1 MSYRF
6 TQLSP
11 KSTSGMNLKIAVHGP
26 ADELTEKLW
35 STSEK
40 FRDVQF
46 LRSWFELDTEVDRVG
61 SRLGKRTN
69 WNALYGFAVMAV
81 VSGGFW
87 LGVGLLIARL
97 R

>member
-1 MSYRF
+1 MSYRI

-11 KSTSGMNLKIAVHGP
+11 QSTHGMNLKIAVHGP
-26 ADELTEKLW
+26 TDQFTEKLW
-35 STSEK
+35 SASGK
-40 FRDVQF
+40 FKDVQF

-61 SRLGKRTN
+61 SERGKRAN

-87 LGVGLLIARL
+87 FGVGLLIARL

>member
-6 TQLSP
+6 TQPSPQSTRGLSW
-11 KSTSGMNLKIAVHGP
+11 KFALHGP
-26 ADELTEKLW
+26 ADEFTEKLW
-35 STSEK
+35 SASDK

-46 LRSWFELDTEVDRVG
+46 LRSWFELDTEVDRIG
-61 SRLGKRTN
+61 SERGKRAN
-69 WNALYGFAVMAV
+69 WNALLGFAVMAL

-87 LGVGLLIARL
+87 VGVGMLVTRL